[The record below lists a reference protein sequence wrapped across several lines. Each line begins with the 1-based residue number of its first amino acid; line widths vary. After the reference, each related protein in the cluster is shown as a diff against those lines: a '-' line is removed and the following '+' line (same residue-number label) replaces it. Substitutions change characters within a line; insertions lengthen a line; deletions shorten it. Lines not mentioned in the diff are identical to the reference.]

1 VLEKLITEHTE
12 CDKQVE
18 GILNSGGPGINNG
31 FTSAKLFK
39 CLSTLIE
46 SHPKTVKPIG
56 NEIVA
61 CIVSAPTGS
70 DAGVTC
76 ASKLL
81 CCRSGGRPKNPCILR
96 KVNYIGK

>member
-1 VLEKLITEHTE
+1 
-12 CDKQVE
+12 VE
-18 GILNSGGPGINNG
+18 GILNSGGPGINYS

-39 CLSTLIE
+39 CLSTRVE
-46 SHPKTVKPIG
+46 SHLEIVKPIG
-56 NEIVA
+56 NEIVS

-81 CCRSGGRPKNPCILR
+81 CVVFPAVVLKILASSEESITS
-96 KVNYIGK
+96 VSE